1 MTTPTPTETNQPLT
15 SNAQA
20 AADIA
25 GGATI
30 ASPVDAQQ
38 NAAQNVA
45 KNAALSAGLQA
56 ETQALENLVQKQTG
70 QHISQEHAHHG
81 RMSTFMATLLIF
93 FILNG
98 SLTLLTP
105 FTFDQYK
112 FPYRGW
118 SWWTFQDLKSER
130 QVHNVAL
137 LGSSLMVSAVSGS
150 DARFLKRPLDLT
162 TYHKSALLDK
172 ELEKRFGGT
181 FSTFNLSAPG
191 QMPSDAYLSLRAMV
205 NTAHRP
211 DVVIYGLAP
220 RDFIDSSMSS
230 PTDTEPFRFLKRLSH
245 IDDVAPG
252 LFRSPLGKLDWLM
265 QKSTYFYEHSLD
277 VQLLCTET
285 IEKLM
290 NTVFPPGKGTYN
302 YWQRVNLLPTY
313 KYGEIHP
320 LAVIAQPQDPAK
332 SEYKDNTKEYLDRYK
347 NPDPHNYQVQ
357 LYFLRKLAMF
367 CKKERIELV
376 LVNMPITPENINILK
391 PWIYLSY
398 IAALRDFSN
407 SYDVPAFEM
416 NDFSIYKRED
426 YHDSVHLNASGGT
439 KFLEHVARTLDS
451 NTRTHEAMR
460 MAGQELKRHRS
471 VASKV
476 VREDNNDLGM

>member
-1 MTTPTPTETNQPLT
+1 MTATPTEVNLLSAVPPA
-15 SNAQA
+15 S
-20 AADIA
+20 DIA
-25 GGATI
+25 GGASRT
-30 ASPVDAQQ
+30 A
-38 NAAQNVA
+38 NAE
-45 KNAALSAGLQA
+45 AGLTAELQA
-56 ETQALENLVQKQTG
+56 ESHTLENLSQRQTG
-70 QHISQEHAHHG
+70 GQAESHPHIHHHVLP
-81 RMSTFMATLLIF
+81 STFMASALVFLV
-93 FILNG
+93 LNG
-98 SLTLLTP
+98 ALALLTP

-137 LGSSLMVSAVSGS
+137 LGSSLMVSAVSGC
-150 DARFLKRPLDLT
+150 DARFLKKPLDLT
-162 TYHKSALLDK
+162 TYHKSAFLDK
-172 ELEKRFGGT
+172 QLEKRFGGN

-220 RDFIDSSMSS
+220 RDFIDSSLSS

-252 LFRSPLGKLDWLM
+252 LFRSPLGKLDWLI
-265 QKSTYFYEHSLD
+265 Q
-277 VQLLCTET
+277 
-285 IEKLM
+285 
-290 NTVFPPGKGTYN
+290 KGTYLYEHALDIQLVGSETAEN
-302 YWQRVNLLPTY
+302 LVNAFIPAGKKTYSYWDRVKLLPNY

-320 LAVIAQPQDPAK
+320 LAVIAQPQDPKK
-332 SEYKDNTKEYLDRYK
+332 SQYKDNTKEYLDRYK

-376 LVNMPITPENINILK
+376 LVNMPITPQNITILK

-398 IAALRDFSN
+398 IAALRDFSHK
-407 SYDVPAFEM
+407 YDVPAFEM
-416 NDFSIYKRED
+416 NDFSIYERDD

-439 KFLEHVARTLDS
+439 KFFEHVARILDS
-451 NTRTHEAMR
+451 NSRTHEAMLL
-460 MAGQELKRHRS
+460 AGQELKRHRS

-476 VREDNNDLGM
+476 VREENDGLGM